1 MLIGLP
7 DTADPDTGYRMHAST
22 FPQLQVFLAVARN
35 KSFSG
40 AARELGLSTS
50 AVSQAVKQLEE
61 QLRVALLTRTTRAV
75 AATEAGMRLIESAG
89 PAMKQAADALAA
101 AAAKPGEVVGRVKV
115 SVSRMSVP
123 FVLTPIVPVFRAK
136 HPRIELEVVI
146 EDRLVDIVADGYD
159 AAIRL
164 SEAVQRDMVQVRLTD
179 EMRFVIVGAPEYLEE
194 HGTPKVPQDLL
205 QHECITFRSQTNG
218 SLYAWELERGR
229 KTWRVPVRGGVVA
242 NEPQFCVT
250 MAEQGVGLAYT
261 FEASVAEQLR
271 AGSLKKVLDSYAPTV
286 PGFFLCFPSRAQSS
300 PALKLFVETTKKV
313 LMRA

>member
-1 MLIGLP
+1 M
-7 DTADPDTGYRMHAST
+7 
-22 FPQLQVFLAVARN
+22 
-35 KSFSG
+35 
-40 AARELGLSTS
+40 
-50 AVSQAVKQLEE
+50 
-61 QLRVALLTRTTRAV
+61 
-75 AATEAGMRLIESAG
+75 
-89 PAMKQAADALAA
+89 
-101 AAAKPGEVVGRVKV
+101 
-115 SVSRMSVP
+115 
-123 FVLTPIVPVFRAK
+123 
-136 HPRIELEVVI
+136 I

-179 EMRFVIVGAPEYLEE
+179 EIRFVIVGAPDYLKQ

-271 AGSLKKVLDSYAPTV
+271 AGTLKKVLDSYAPTV

-313 LMRA
+313 LMGA